1 MRAIPSCRYGLRP
14 PLAKGRLTKSPD
26 GTVLYQMKRRFSRFP
41 RGRPRPDGRKGRLSD
56 GRHVLSFQ
64 PQQFLLRL
72 CALVPP
78 RRFHMDVLCCPR
90 CGSRMELIA
99 TIEDPTIARTILVH
113 LGLPIRAPPP
123 SPPWRP
129 QPSLPSPSSTIDG
142 IDGIDPAS
150 AFD

>member
-1 MRAIPSCRYGLRP
+1 MTGRGLHDQSSQDPPPAAPDSPSPAASTPPVPARHRDDPDDPTRQRRLDWATLLQRTFGL
-14 PLAKGRLTKSPD
+14 
-26 GTVLYQMKRRFSRFP
+26 
-41 RGRPRPDGRKGRLSD
+41 
-56 GRHVLSFQ
+56 
-64 PQQFLLRL
+64 
-72 CALVPP
+72 
-78 RRFHMDVLCCPR
+78 DVLCCPH

-142 IDGIDPAS
+142 IDGIDPPS